1 MTRIVHNLRS
11 KMILGYYMTPQDLI
25 TRISELNLWKRGDQR
40 APHKPL
46 LLLLA
51 LGRIQAGLPRL
62 MPFDQ
67 IDTKLTQLLQ
77 EFGPSRASYYPE
89 LPFWHLQSDQI
100 WEMPR
105 ASGVLTAS
113 GSVSKKYLR
122 DHHIEAGFTQEVYD
136 LLKANPHLLQQVAMQ
151 LLEDNF
157 PSSVHQDILDEV
169 GLDFEATPQFTTQ
182 KRAKRDPTFR
192 RRVLEAYGYQ
202 CAICGFSVRMEN
214 TPIALEAAH
223 IKWFQA
229 GGPDIESN
237 GLALCSL
244 HHKLLDRGVLAISS
258 EQKVVISEKANGHG
272 GFQEWVLNFDGKAL
286 LKPRNNLYA
295 PKTEFTEWHIR
306 EVFQGK
312 YT

>member
-1 MTRIVHNLRS
+1 MNAQ
-11 KMILGYYMTPQDLI
+11 GLI
-25 TRISELNLWKRGDQR
+25 TRITDLNVWKKGDQR

-51 LGRIQAGLPRL
+51 LARVNNTHLSRL
-62 MPFDQ
+62 IPFDD
-67 IDTKLTQLLQ
+67 IEKKLTQLL
-77 EFGPSRASYYPE
+77 EDFGPSRASYHPE

-105 ASGVLTAS
+105 ASEILTQS
-113 GSVSKKYLR
+113 SSISKKYLR
-122 DHHIEAGFTQEVYD
+122 DNHVEAGFTQVVYE
-136 LLKANPHLLQQVAMQ
+136 LLKANPDLLQQVAMQ

-157 PSSVHQDILDEV
+157 PPSVHQDILDEI
-169 GLDFEATPQFTTQ
+169 GLDFAVIPQLTTQ

-192 RRVLEAYGYQ
+192 RRVLEAYDYR
-202 CAICGFSVRMEN
+202 CAICSFSVRMEN

-244 HHKLLDRGVLAISS
+244 HHKLLDRGALAISN
-258 EQKVVISEKANGHG
+258 QHTIVVSEKANGQG
-272 GFQEWVLNFDGKAL
+272 GFQEWVLNFDGKPL
-286 LKPRNNLYA
+286 LKPRNHLYL
-295 PKTEFTEWHIR
+295 PKVEFTEWHIR

-312 YT
+312 

>member
-1 MTRIVHNLRS
+1 MLMNAQELLTRI
-11 KMILGYYMTPQDLI
+11 TA
-25 TRISELNLWKRGDQR
+25 LNVWKKGDQR

-51 LGRIQAGLPRL
+51 LGRIHADLPRL
-62 MPFDQ
+62 IPFDQ
-67 IDTKLTQLLQ
+67 IDAKLTQLLQ
-77 EFGPSRASYYPE
+77 DFGPSRASYYPE
-89 LPFWHLQSDQI
+89 LPFWHLQSDLI
-100 WEMPR
+100 WEMPC
-105 ASGVLTAS
+105 STGVLTAS
-113 GSVSKKYLR
+113 GSISKKYLR
-122 DHHIEAGFTQEVYD
+122 DNHVEAGFTQEVYD
-136 LLKANPHLLQQVAMQ
+136 LLKTNAELLQQVAIQ

-157 PSSVHQDILDEV
+157 PPSVHQDILDEV
-169 GLDFEATPQFTTQ
+169 GLDFEAIPQLTTQ

-192 RRVLEAYGYQ
+192 RRILEAYDYR
-202 CAICGFSVRMEN
+202 CAICNFSVRMEN

-244 HHKLLDRGVLAISS
+244 HHKLLDRGALAISN
-258 EQKVVISEKANGHG
+258 EQKIMVSEKANGHG

-286 LKPRNNLYA
+286 LKPRNSLYT
-295 PKTEFTEWHIR
+295 PKTEFTDWHIR

-312 YT
+312 YR

>member
-1 MTRIVHNLRS
+1 MLMNA
-11 KMILGYYMTPQDLI
+11 QELI
-25 TRISELNLWKRGDQR
+25 TRIIALNVWKKGDQR

-51 LGRIQAGLPRL
+51 LGRIHAELPRL
-62 MPFDQ
+62 IPFDQ
-67 IDTKLTQLLQ
+67 IDAKLTQLLQ
-77 EFGPSRASYYPE
+77 DFGPSRASYYPE
-89 LPFWHLQSDQI
+89 LPFWHLQSDLI

-105 ASGVLTAS
+105 STGVLTAS
-113 GSVSKKYLR
+113 GSISKKYLR
-122 DHHIEAGFTQEVYD
+122 DNHVEAGFTQEVYD
-136 LLKANPHLLQQVAMQ
+136 LLKTNAELLQQVAMQ

-157 PSSVHQDILDEV
+157 PPSVHQDILDEV
-169 GLDFEATPQFTTQ
+169 GLDFEAIPQITTQ

-192 RRVLEAYGYQ
+192 RRILEAYDYR
-202 CAICGFSVRMEN
+202 CAICNFSVRMEN

-244 HHKLLDRGVLAISS
+244 HHKLLDRGALAISN
-258 EQKVVISEKANGHG
+258 EQKIVVSEKANGHG

-286 LKPRNNLYA
+286 LRPRNSLYA
-295 PKTEFTEWHIR
+295 PKTEFTDWHIR

-312 YT
+312 YR

>member
-1 MTRIVHNLRS
+1 MNHHELLTRI
-11 KMILGYYMTPQDLI
+11 TA
-25 TRISELNLWKRGDQR
+25 LNVWKKGDQR

-51 LGRIQAGLPRL
+51 LGRIHAELPRL
-62 MPFDQ
+62 IPFDQ
-67 IDTKLTQLLQ
+67 IDAKLTQLLQ
-77 EFGPSRASYYPE
+77 DFGPSRASYYPE
-89 LPFWHLQSDQI
+89 LPFWHLQSDLI
-100 WEMPR
+100 WEMPC
-105 ASGVLTAS
+105 STGVLTAS
-113 GSVSKKYLR
+113 GSISKKYLR
-122 DHHIEAGFTQEVYD
+122 DNHVEAGFTQEVYD
-136 LLKANPHLLQQVAMQ
+136 LLKTNAELLQQVAIR

-157 PSSVHQDILDEV
+157 PPSVHQDILDEV
-169 GLDFEATPQFTTQ
+169 GLDFEAIPQLTTQ

-192 RRVLEAYGYQ
+192 RRILEAYDYR
-202 CAICGFSVRMEN
+202 CAICNFSVRMEN

-244 HHKLLDRGVLAISS
+244 HHKLLDRGALAISN
-258 EQKVVISEKANGHG
+258 EQKIVVSEKANGHG

-286 LKPRNNLYA
+286 LKPRNSLYA
-295 PKTEFTEWHIR
+295 PKTEFTDWHIR

-312 YT
+312 YR

>member
-1 MTRIVHNLRS
+1 MNAQELLTRI
-11 KMILGYYMTPQDLI
+11 TA
-25 TRISELNLWKRGDQR
+25 LNVWKKGDQR

-51 LGRIQAGLPRL
+51 LGRIHADLPRL
-62 MPFDQ
+62 IPFDQ
-67 IDTKLTQLLQ
+67 IDAKLTQLLQ
-77 EFGPSRASYYPE
+77 DFGPSRASYYPE
-89 LPFWHLQSDQI
+89 LPFWHLQSDLI
-100 WEMPR
+100 WEMPC
-105 ASGVLTAS
+105 STGVLTAS
-113 GSVSKKYLR
+113 GSISKKYLR
-122 DHHIEAGFTQEVYD
+122 DNHVEAGFTQAVYD
-136 LLKANPHLLQQVAMQ
+136 LLKTNAELLQQVAMQ

-157 PSSVHQDILDEV
+157 PPSVHQDILDEV
-169 GLDFEATPQFTTQ
+169 GLDFEAIPQLTTQ

-192 RRVLEAYGYQ
+192 RRILEAYDYR
-202 CAICGFSVRMEN
+202 CAICNFSVRMEN

-244 HHKLLDRGVLAISS
+244 HHKLLDRGALAISN
-258 EQKVVISEKANGHG
+258 EQKIMVSEKANGHG

-286 LKPRNNLYA
+286 LKPRNSLYT
-295 PKTEFTEWHIR
+295 PKTEFTDWHIR

-312 YT
+312 YR

>member
-1 MTRIVHNLRS
+1 
-11 KMILGYYMTPQDLI
+11 MTPQEFLS
-25 TRISELNLWKRGDQR
+25 RVAGLNVWKKGDQR

-51 LGRIQAGLPRL
+51 LARVATEQPRL
-62 MPFDQ
+62 MPFDAIEQ
-67 IDTKLTQLLQ
+67 KLATLL
-77 EFGPSRASYYPE
+77 EDFGPSRANYYPE

-100 WEMPR
+100 WEMPNTT
-105 ASGVLTAS
+105 GVLTAS

-122 DHHIEAGFTQEVYD
+122 DHHVAAGFTQDVYG
-136 LLKANPHLLQQVAMQ
+136 LLQANGELLEQVAMQ

-157 PSSVHQDILDEV
+157 PPSVHQDILDEV
-169 GLDFEATPQFTTQ
+169 GLDFEATAQTTNQ

-192 RRVLEAYGYQ
+192 RRVLEAYDYR
-202 CAICGFSVRMEN
+202 CAICSFSVRMEN

-244 HHKLLDRGVLAISS
+244 HHKLLDRGALAISA
-258 EQKVVISEKANGHG
+258 EHKVMVSEKANGHG
-272 GFQEWVLNFDGKAL
+272 GFEEWVLNFDGKVL
-286 LKPRNNLYA
+286 LKPRNSLYL
-295 PKTEFTEWHIR
+295 PKVEFTDWHIR

-312 YT
+312 YGHSQ

>member
-1 MTRIVHNLRS
+1 MNAQELLTRI
-11 KMILGYYMTPQDLI
+11 TA
-25 TRISELNLWKRGDQR
+25 LNVWKKGDQR

-51 LGRIQAGLPRL
+51 LGRIHAELPRL
-62 MPFDQ
+62 IPFDQ
-67 IDTKLTQLLQ
+67 IDAKLTQLLQ
-77 EFGPSRASYYPE
+77 DFGPSRANYYPE
-89 LPFWHLQSDQI
+89 LPFWHLQSDLI
-100 WEMPR
+100 WEMPHS
-105 ASGVLTAS
+105 SGVLTTS
-113 GSVSKKYLR
+113 GSISKKYLR
-122 DHHIEAGFTQEVYD
+122 DNHVEAGFTQEVYD
-136 LLKANPHLLQQVAMQ
+136 LLKTNAELLQQVAMQ

-157 PSSVHQDILDEV
+157 PPSVHQDILDEV
-169 GLDFEATPQFTTQ
+169 GLDFEAIPQFTTQ

-192 RRVLEAYGYQ
+192 RRVLEVYDYR
-202 CAICGFSVRMEN
+202 CAICNFSVRMEN

-244 HHKLLDRGVLAISS
+244 HHKLLDRGALAISN
-258 EQKVVISEKANGHG
+258 EQKIVVSEKVNGHD

-286 LKPRNNLYA
+286 LKPRNTLYI
-295 PKTEFTEWHIR
+295 PKTEFTDWHIR

-312 YT
+312 YDLSK

>member
-1 MTRIVHNLRS
+1 MLMNAQELLTRI
-11 KMILGYYMTPQDLI
+11 TA
-25 TRISELNLWKRGDQR
+25 LNVWKKGDQR

-51 LGRIQAGLPRL
+51 LGRIHADLPRL
-62 MPFDQ
+62 IPFDQ
-67 IDTKLTQLLQ
+67 IDAKLTQLLQ
-77 EFGPSRASYYPE
+77 DFGPSRASYYPE
-89 LPFWHLQSDQI
+89 LPFWHLQSDLI
-100 WEMPR
+100 WEMPC
-105 ASGVLTAS
+105 STGVLTAS
-113 GSVSKKYLR
+113 GSISKKYLR
-122 DHHIEAGFTQEVYD
+122 DNHVEAGFTQAVYD
-136 LLKANPHLLQQVAMQ
+136 LLKTNAELLQQVAMQ

-157 PSSVHQDILDEV
+157 PPSVHQDILDEV
-169 GLDFEATPQFTTQ
+169 GLDFEAIPQLTTQ

-192 RRVLEAYGYQ
+192 RRILEAYDYR
-202 CAICGFSVRMEN
+202 CAICNFSVRMEN

-244 HHKLLDRGVLAISS
+244 HHKLLDRGALAISN
-258 EQKVVISEKANGHG
+258 EQKIMVSEKANGHG

-286 LKPRNNLYA
+286 LKPRNSLYT
-295 PKTEFTEWHIR
+295 PKTEFTDWHIR

-312 YT
+312 YR

>member
-1 MTRIVHNLRS
+1 MNAQELLTRI
-11 KMILGYYMTPQDLI
+11 TA
-25 TRISELNLWKRGDQR
+25 LNVWKKGDQR

-51 LGRIQAGLPRL
+51 LGRIHADLPRL
-62 MPFDQ
+62 IPFDQ
-67 IDTKLTQLLQ
+67 IDAKLTQLLQ
-77 EFGPSRASYYPE
+77 DFGPSRASYYPE
-89 LPFWHLQSDQI
+89 LPFWHLQSDLI
-100 WEMPR
+100 WEMPC
-105 ASGVLTAS
+105 STGVLTAS
-113 GSVSKKYLR
+113 GSISKKYLR
-122 DHHIEAGFTQEVYD
+122 DNHVEAGFTQEVYD
-136 LLKANPHLLQQVAMQ
+136 LLKTNAELLQQVAIQ

-157 PSSVHQDILDEV
+157 PPSVHQDILDEV
-169 GLDFEATPQFTTQ
+169 GLDFEAIPQLTTQ

-192 RRVLEAYGYQ
+192 RRILEAYDYR
-202 CAICGFSVRMEN
+202 CAICNFSVRMEN

-244 HHKLLDRGVLAISS
+244 HHKLLDRGALAISN
-258 EQKVVISEKANGHG
+258 EQKIMVSEKANGHG

-286 LKPRNNLYA
+286 LKPRNSLYT
-295 PKTEFTEWHIR
+295 PKTEFTDWHIR

-312 YT
+312 YR